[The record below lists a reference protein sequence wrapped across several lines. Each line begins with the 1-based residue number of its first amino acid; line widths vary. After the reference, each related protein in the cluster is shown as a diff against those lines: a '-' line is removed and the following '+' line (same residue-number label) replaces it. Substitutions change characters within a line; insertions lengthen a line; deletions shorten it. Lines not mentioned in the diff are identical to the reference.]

1 MNNTLKWFHVI
12 TKTIVHCLLGTIEYI
27 GIPFLLACLSTFIS
41 PISSGNTLW
50 LWIERIAFC
59 FTIYE
64 VIIVGVRKMQIDIR
78 KDALLALK
86 TAYERAALYCETGN
100 QDIYR
105 NLTSKI
111 DQVLDNGIQIN
122 LMLCRAIKIS
132 SSTWTAKI
140 LLESNMRLSIFSTP
154 LKQIISYG
162 TIPCSCGYLRGE
174 QA

>member
-111 DQVLDNGIQIN
+111 DQVLDNGILNQLDVVQSYKNLKLYMDSKNIVGIKYEIIN
-122 LMLCRAIKIS
+122 IQHSIEADN
-132 SSTWTAKI
+132 
-140 LLESNMRLSIFSTP
+140 LLWNYTLFLRLS
-154 LKQIISYG
+154 K
-162 TIPCSCGYLRGE
+162 R
-174 QA
+174 

>member
-27 GIPFLLACLSTFIS
+27 GIPFLLACLSTSFPLS
-41 PISSGNTLW
+41 PAVILCGFGLSW
-50 LWIERIAFC
+50 IAFC

-111 DQVLDNGIQIN
+111 DQVLDNGILNQLDVVQSYKNLKLYMDSKNIVGIKYEIIN
-122 LMLCRAIKIS
+122 IQHSIEADN
-132 SSTWTAKI
+132 
-140 LLESNMRLSIFSTP
+140 LLWNYTLFLRLF
-154 LKQIISYG
+154 K
-162 TIPCSCGYLRGE
+162 R
-174 QA
+174 

>member
-12 TKTIVHCLLGTIEYI
+12 TKTIVHCILGTIEYI

-41 PISSGNTLW
+41 PISSGN
-50 LWIERIAFC
+50 
-59 FTIYE
+59 E

-111 DQVLDNGIQIN
+111 DQVLDNGILNQLDVVQSYKNLKLYMDSKNIVGIKYEIIN
-122 LMLCRAIKIS
+122 IQHSIEADN
-132 SSTWTAKI
+132 
-140 LLESNMRLSIFSTP
+140 LLWNYTLFLRLF
-154 LKQIISYG
+154 K
-162 TIPCSCGYLRGE
+162 R
-174 QA
+174 

>member
-111 DQVLDNGIQIN
+111 DQVLDNGILNQLDVVQSYKNQALHGQQKYCWNQI
-122 LMLCRAIKIS
+122 
-132 SSTWTAKI
+132 
-140 LLESNMRLSIFSTP
+140 
-154 LKQIISYG
+154 
-162 TIPCSCGYLRGE
+162 
-174 QA
+174 

>member
-111 DQVLDNGIQIN
+111 DQVLDNG
-122 LMLCRAIKIS
+122 
-132 SSTWTAKI
+132 
-140 LLESNMRLSIFSTP
+140 
-154 LKQIISYG
+154 Y
-162 TIPCSCGYLRGE
+162 
-174 QA
+174 

>member
-105 NLTSKI
+105 NLTSK
-111 DQVLDNGIQIN
+111 
-122 LMLCRAIKIS
+122 
-132 SSTWTAKI
+132 
-140 LLESNMRLSIFSTP
+140 
-154 LKQIISYG
+154 
-162 TIPCSCGYLRGE
+162 
-174 QA
+174 